1 MKNNII
7 EDKATAIKEIYDK
20 IKADNYMSKIRRELK
35 IDDDSLRYD
44 IIDIIEQVFKYQ
56 SFKSEEIEEVYW
68 AVLFM
73 YSGRYLYLQFFNK
86 IIEHYDRDNYISLDY
101 YEGVPNLDS
110 QTYNI
115 YFKVNKSNSSD
126 TTLINIGITIETYP
140 YGDIWKNVFEDW
152 YTTTKRLEDIPF
164 IVWVDQTEGSIETKQ
179 NKVVKA
185 VNIKDFI
192 DKFIFN

>member
-1 MKNNII
+1 MKNSII

-35 IDDDSLRYD
+35 IEDDSLRYD

-56 SFKSEEIEEVYW
+56 SFMSKEIEEIYW
-68 AVLFM
+68 AVLFL

-86 IIEHYDRDNYISLDY
+86 IIEHYDKDNYISLDY
-101 YEGVPNLDS
+101 YEGVPDLDS

-126 TTLINIGITIETYP
+126 TTLINIGIEVETYP

-152 YTTTKRLEDIPF
+152 YITTKRLEDIPF
-164 IVWVDQTEGSIETKQ
+164 IVWVDQIEGSIETKQ

-185 VNIKDFI
+185 VNIKNFI